1 MPEKL
6 QAPEQQLP
14 LPKEKK
20 PKDKTKGK
28 NKEPRPKVY
37 VPPTKP
43 TAVKPDPLDSQGIAK
58 KLPPELVIVLR
69 RLGKKDAVTKR
80 KALEDLHADWVLKAS
95 AAEADYS
102 LNNALTTVPPVWVSC
117 IFKTVCSLTHAHPS
131 CTHLPQLLLH
141 YSRRI
146 RLQAADLLTAYL
158 RIPELLLRFIHVLRG
173 GGTPTEIEQLVGS
186 WCMATQDMDRQVSL
200 SARKSWNL
208 LFLTL
213 GG

>member
-1 MPEKL
+1 MPKA
-6 QAPEQQLP
+6 QKSSASSATRKKHARKAAGPEQQLP

-102 LNNALTTVPPVWVSC
+102 LNNALQLSLPVWVSC

-131 CTHLPQLLLH
+131 CITFHNSCCITPDEFDFK
-141 YSRRI
+141 RRI
-146 RLQAADLLTAYL
+146 
-158 RIPELLLRFIHVLRG
+158 
-173 GGTPTEIEQLVGS
+173 S
-186 WCMATQDMDRQVSL
+186 
-200 SARKSWNL
+200 
-208 LFLTL
+208 
-213 GG
+213 